1 MANNILITGGSGM
14 VGQALTKKLIE
25 NGHTVS
31 WLSRTENLTNPIKQ
45 YRWDIE
51 EDYIDEKAF
60 NNVDTIVHLAG
71 AGIADK
77 RWTSSRKKLIRDSR
91 IKSLELLSSIITEK
105 ELLIKNFISTSAI
118 GIYGD
123 RGEELLFEDSS
134 PEKNWLANVCKDW
147 EAAVDPLTEWGLRTA
162 IVRVGVV
169 LSTKG
174 GAMPKLLAP
183 IKKNINPTL
192 GTGKQY
198 YSWIHLNDLVGIF
211 TKLIEDTKLI
221 GTYNAVAPAPVTYNT
236 LVKEMATILDKKT
249 LNPKVPGLFIRVG
262 LGQMARVVLDSA
274 KVSSQKILDK
284 GYQFKFN
291 NLNAALK
298 NLLIT

>member
-1 MANNILITGGSGM
+1 M
-14 VGQALTKKLIE
+14 VGQALTKKLLA

-31 WLSRTENLTNPIKQ
+31 WLSRTENLTNSIKQ

-51 EDYIDEKAF
+51 QNYIDEKAF
-60 NNVDTIVHLAG
+60 NNIDTIVHLAG

-77 RWTSSRKKLIRDSR
+77 RWTNSRKKIIRDSR
-91 IKSLELLSSIITEK
+91 IKSLELLTQIITK
-105 ELLIKNFISTSAI
+105 NELPIKNFISTSAI

-123 RGEELLFEDSS
+123 RGEEELFEESS
-134 PEKNWLANVCKDW
+134 PEKNWLANICKDW

-162 IVRVGVV
+162 IIRVGIV

-174 GAMPKLLAP
+174 GALPKLLDP
-183 IKKNINPTL
+183 IKKGINPTL
-192 GTGKQY
+192 GDGKQY
-198 YSWIHLNDLVGIF
+198 YSWIHLDDLAGIF
-211 TKLIEDTKLI
+211 IKIIEDQKLI
-221 GTYNAVAPAPVTYNT
+221 GTYNAVSPTPATFNT
-236 LVKEMATILDKKT
+236 VVKEMATVLNKKT
-249 LNPKVPGLFIRVG
+249 LNPKVPSLFIRLG
-262 LGQMARVVLDSA
+262 LGQMASIVLDSA
-274 KVSSQKILDK
+274 KVSSQKIMDK